1 MDMVGVG
8 DNVIYVTKEGAMAVE
23 VGSTKG
29 EAVDISHDQQGQET
43 DVAEPKVS
51 SDNPK
56 SSRGKTRKRKSGV
69 TSSKS
74 VKTPRKGRSTKTES
88 KIDEDGEK
96 KTTALP
102 SPRPSRPRR
111 PLDLTR
117 RRTNLLTILVQLIPA
132 RRIRNQVHR
141 QVLPP
146 RTSFHKCRFQALC
159 LGPLRPLSCNLR
171 ISDGIP
177 TPTVQQQDF
186 SCITDAVYVFT
197 IGDSQSSGTKCIP
210 RKPDNCSLPFLNVF
224 SMTGPSSN
232 RESNPQ
238 ILLVSVGSPLSS
250 PFTIS
255 SGYHQ
260 EPQPQAACRM

>member
-1 MDMVGVG
+1 MAWIWWGWG
-8 DNVIYVTKEGAMAVE
+8 ITLYTLLKKGLWQWRWGPRKERR
-23 VGSTKG
+23 STF
-29 EAVDISHDQQGQET
+29 VCSQGQET
-43 DVAEPKVS
+43 DLAEPKVS

-88 KIDEDGEK
+88 KINDGK
-96 KTTALP
+96 KQKTALP

-159 LGPLRPLSCNLR
+159 LGPPSATFLQLKDLRWDSHAQMTAARFLLHHRCSLRLHNLR
-171 ISDGIP
+171 QPVIRHKVHS
-177 TPTVQQQDF
+177 
-186 SCITDAVYVFT
+186 
-197 IGDSQSSGTKCIP
+197 TK
-210 RKPDNCSLPFLNVF
+210 
-224 SMTGPSSN
+224 T
-232 RESNPQ
+232 
-238 ILLVSVGSPLSS
+238 
-250 PFTIS
+250 
-255 SGYHQ
+255 
-260 EPQPQAACRM
+260 